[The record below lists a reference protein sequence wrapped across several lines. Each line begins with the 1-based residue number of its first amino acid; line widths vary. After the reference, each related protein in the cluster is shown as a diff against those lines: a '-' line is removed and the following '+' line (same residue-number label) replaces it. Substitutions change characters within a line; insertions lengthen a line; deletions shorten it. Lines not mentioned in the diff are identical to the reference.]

1 MRTSHTL
8 KHIFQASLCALVA
21 TTLSACGGGGGNP
34 MTLNS
39 SGAGTTSVSSS
50 DTENILGVPG
60 ISSTVKPSAG
70 ATGGSPPFISPPS
83 VVPPL
88 QNGSAM
94 VTWQAPATRADGTV
108 IASLQGYR
116 IYYGAASGNYSSSLF
131 VAGENQLNGV
141 ITGLGRGTWYFTV
154 AAVDASGN
162 ESSFGYELSK
172 SL

>member
-21 TTLSACGGGGGNP
+21 TTLSACGGGSGNP

-50 DTENILGVPG
+50 DTENTFGVPG
-60 ISSTVKPSAG
+60 TSSKPSAG
-70 ATGGSPPFISPPS
+70 ATGGSSPFISPPP

-88 QNGSAM
+88 PNGSAM

-116 IYYGAASGNYSSSLF
+116 IYYGTASGSYSASLF